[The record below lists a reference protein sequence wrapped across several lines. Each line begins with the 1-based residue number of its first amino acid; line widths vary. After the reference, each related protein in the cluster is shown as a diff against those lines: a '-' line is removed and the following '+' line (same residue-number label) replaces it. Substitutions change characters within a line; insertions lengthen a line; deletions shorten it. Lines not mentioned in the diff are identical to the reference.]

1 MPATLLDP
9 ARPIEAAPP
18 LAEWDAVHSFPH
30 RLLIGGEW
38 TEARSGGRL
47 EVADPSTGAGLCT
60 VADGD
65 EADARDALG
74 AASAAAGAWA
84 GRPPRERARILRRAA
99 DALLADVERLAML
112 ITLEMGK
119 PLAESRA
126 EVEFAAEYLE
136 RCGDEA
142 ARVAGTCQEAPDGSS
157 RIMVLRRPVGPC
169 LLITPWNFPLAVPAR
184 GVAAALAAGCT
195 AVLRP
200 SSLTPLSALA
210 LASTLEACGLPP
222 GVLNVVVSS
231 ADGATDPL
239 LADDRLRRLTFTG
252 STAVGRHLI
261 ARCADQVL
269 RVGAELGGQAPF
281 IVFEDADLDAAVDG
295 AVAAKMRNGGQA
307 CTAANRFHVHR
318 ELADEFTERLAARLG
333 ALRLGRGSE
342 AGVNVGPMISER
354 RRAHLA
360 GLVEDAVSR
369 GATPVAAAG
378 PVPRAGHFFAPV
390 VLADV
395 PEDAQVMGEEIFGPI
410 APVSVFER
418 EHEVL
423 AAANSCPQGLAAY
436 VYTRDLD
443 RALRVGEA
451 LEVGM
456 VAVNRGRVSAVAAP
470 FGGVKQSGYGQAGG
484 QDPLGDYLDTRALVV
499 GSV

>member
-1 MPATLLDP
+1 M
-9 ARPIEAAPP
+9 
-18 LAEWDAVHSFPH
+18 
-30 RLLIGGEW
+30 
-38 TEARSGGRL
+38 
-47 EVADPSTGAGLCT
+47 
-60 VADGD
+60 
-65 EADARDALG
+65 
-74 AASAAAGAWA
+74 
-84 GRPPRERARILRRAA
+84 
-99 DALLADVERLAML
+99 
-112 ITLEMGK
+112 
-119 PLAESRA
+119 
-126 EVEFAAEYLE
+126 
-136 RCGDEA
+136 
-142 ARVAGTCQEAPDGSS
+142 
-157 RIMVLRRPVGPC
+157 RRPVGPC

-318 ELADEFTERLAARLG
+318 ELAHEFTEQLAARLG

-342 AGVNVGPMISER
+342 AGVDLGPMISER

-360 GLVEDAVSR
+360 GLVEDALSR

-378 PVPRAGHFFAPV
+378 PVPRSGHFFAPV

-418 EHEVL
+418 EREVL

-484 QDPLGDYLDTRALVV
+484 QDPLGDYLDTRALVI
-499 GSV
+499 GST